1 MALLLLLSIQACAQ
15 PEDTSGADVLGGGD
29 SAGGDTGGGDT
40 GGSDTGGED
49 SDTAVDSGDDSG
61 RDTSIVHGS
70 RVADISGHYNG
81 TAFTMTYDTS
91 PIQDVY
97 CQDSGD
103 YLLRLQDA
111 GGAMQISVSIG
122 DPVAGTTTTW
132 PDLGTSLLSL
142 GPPTSWALDTTFHG
156 TVQSASIT
164 VNEFQ
169 PLARITG
176 AFTVVWTADAN
187 GNPSAD
193 ASGTFDLACD

>member
-1 MALLLLLSIQACAQ
+1 MPLLHFLFALGACAE
-15 PEDTSGADVLGGGD
+15 PVDTAAGGVLGGGETG
-29 SAGGDTGGGDT
+29 SGDTGGGDT
-40 GGSDTGGED
+40 GSGDTAGEDTAADTGED
-49 SDTAVDSGDDSG
+49 TDH
-61 RDTSIVHGS
+61 DTSIVHGQ
-70 RVADISGHYNG
+70 READITGHYNG
-81 TAFTMTYDTS
+81 SAFTMTYDTS
-91 PIQDVY
+91 PIQDVF

-122 DPVAGTTTTW
+122 NPVAGTTTTW